1 MSKTKLT
8 ASEKKVE
15 FLIQYVPTFRNLPRR
30 VIEDF
35 EIYFTKEAVTRG
47 YQIQKIN
54 EQDDYLYLI
63 FRGVCKILYNVDMLP
78 DVFGESAFYDKQK

>member
-47 YQIQKIN
+47 Y
-54 EQDDYLYLI
+54 
-63 FRGVCKILYNVDMLP
+63 
-78 DVFGESAFYDKQK
+78 